1 MTFRHRACSTAIAS
15 LTMCLLC
22 ACNPTTWTA
31 PANPDMTKILV
42 DATVDRHAKRNEI
55 ALLKHTWL
63 HGHVHQAGAAQHP
76 LWLGAGLA
84 ELTTLAGD
92 YPPARALLVTARD
105 QAEQQ
110 ALEKTDTEHWFID
123 AMALNK
129 SLGELPRTVQLF
141 QKLDASHPERA
152 QLVYHLVQ
160 EALLAAGQ
168 YKLCAKYVNADAV
181 FANLRQS
188 WRQYSDMAAQGNQP
202 IKDALPVIRD
212 SFTRESS
219 ILVALLVLNDKPKD
233 AARIAAEARRDVP
246 DAAFAA
252 QLDSALAG
260 KLPPAK

>member
-1 MTFRHRACSTAIAS
+1 MTFRHRAFATVLAS
-15 LTMCLLC
+15 LFAGVLS
-22 ACNPTTWTA
+22 ACKPTTWTA

-63 HGHVHQAGAAQHP
+63 HNFVHQGGAAQHP

-110 ALEKTDTEHWFID
+110 ALEKPDTEHWFID

-129 SLGELPRTVQLF
+129 SLGEMPRTVQLF

-152 QLVYHLVQ
+152 QLVYHHAQ

-168 YKLCAKYVNADAV
+168 YKLCAKYVNADIV

-188 WRQYSDMAAQGNQP
+188 WRQYSDMAAQGNQS

-233 AARIAAEARRDVP
+233 ATRIAAEARRDVD

-260 KLPPAK
+260 KLPPTK